1 MVELLESTAVG
12 PYLLTRALAPCAFA
26 ERHLALHEP
35 DHSSHVAYRFSGA
48 RSRQVR
54 RRLESA
60 ISACRQLDHEHLLP
74 VEDVVES
81 DGDVWVMCPFTGD
94 VDGIRTLSKLLREK
108 RGQMDPFEAERAMEQ
123 LLDAVAH
130 AHTRV
135 VHGPIRMDDVLVDRH
150 GRLLIEFYGLRRAL
164 SGASAAAD
172 PEDIRDEVR
181 SIVEIGYQL
190 VTGLRAEEPMIPAG
204 RVVKKLDPA
213 FDRWL
218 SKGLDPAAGFE
229 SAAQALAEIPCRGV
243 TDHEFDEPADAEG
256 VRRVWRSPFGGL
268 SGAIEGVRVV
278 IGRLRGVPR

>member
-1 MVELLESTAVG
+1 MVELLESTALG
-12 PYLLTRALAPCAFA
+12 PYLLTRSLQPCALA
-26 ERHLALHEP
+26 ERHLALHDSE
-35 DHSSHVAYRFSGA
+35 HSSHVAYRFSDPGA
-48 RSRQVR
+48 RTAR

-60 ISACRQLDHEHLLP
+60 ISTCRELKHEHILP
-74 VEDVVES
+74 IEDIVEA
-81 DGDVWVMCPFTGD
+81 DGGLWVICPFTGD

-108 RGQMDPFEAERAMEQ
+108 RGQMAPFEAERAMEQ
-123 LLDAVAH
+123 LLDAVAY

-135 VHGPIRMDDVLVDRH
+135 VHGPIFMDDVLVDRH

-218 SKGLDPAAGFE
+218 TKGLDPAAGFN
-229 SAAQALAEIPCRGV
+229 SAAQALAELPCRGMV
-243 TDHEFDEPADAEG
+243 DIEFDAPLHDEG
-256 VRRVWRSPFGGL
+256 VRRVWRSPFGSI